1 MRDKLGRHLTPI
13 VVGEAQFRTRLAYE
27 FDQFTLIDSAPFMK
41 AIKRRSFDD
50 SKAGRVW
57 VEKSTAPGEGLE
69 DLIKRS

>member
-13 VVGEAQFRTRLAYE
+13 VVGAVQFRTRLAYE
-27 FDQFTLIDSAPFMK
+27 FDQFTLIDAAPFMK
-41 AIKRRSFDD
+41 AIKRRSFDH

-57 VEKSTAPGEGLE
+57 FEKSTPPGEGLE